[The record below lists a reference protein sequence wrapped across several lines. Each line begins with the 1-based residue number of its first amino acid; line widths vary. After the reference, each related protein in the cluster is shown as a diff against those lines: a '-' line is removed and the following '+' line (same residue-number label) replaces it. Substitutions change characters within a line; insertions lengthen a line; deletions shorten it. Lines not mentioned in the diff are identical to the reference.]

1 MISTVAGSS
10 ATANTVT
17 VDTLKGANV
26 EALHSAADL
35 FTRNGEKTSRHAAD
49 AREQAK
55 WGADWSGQAADAAGH
70 ATDSAAN
77 QLDTAGFSSSTIGQL
92 AGTHADVLGPTRSVV
107 RTTVGLARGALM
119 SVHQDGEVS
128 ARHLALI
135 PGIGEAAQNLALVLT
150 NILRGALQL
159 ASVLD
164 RVSGTAISAISGTVV
179 PPRSDVGVGE
189 VEGASSIKGPQN
201 LLPVQRVDSP
211 HGPVVTVGDVESADE
226 VITLVSGVGSS
237 NADALTRTE
246 AWARATAADAAAHGR
261 NVAVV
266 AWHGYSAPGD
276 LPGAISRAPA
286 KEGATALR
294 EHQRQLRER
303 NPDAKLQV
311 VGYSYGSVVVGEAAA
326 KGSEGLTAD
335 EVRFWGSPG
344 VHAQHAEDLKLIAP
358 PDGSP
363 DGHNSHSEIINEHVP
378 GDMIRLATTPGF
390 GVHGKD
396 PASPDFAP
404 NSAAPDS
411 AAPDSGA
418 PDSGG
423 WSSYGWGRILD
434 LYLMSRGET
443 DAHSSYMWSPE
454 VNVRS

>member
-1 MISTVAGSS
+1 MIST
-10 ATANTVT
+10 ATASPGTTSPVT
-17 VDTLKGANV
+17 VDALKAANV
-26 EALHSAADL
+26 EALRSAADL
-35 FTRNGEKTSRHAAD
+35 FTRNGDKTSRHAAD

-164 RVSGTAISAISGTVV
+164 RVSGTAISAISGTVE

-189 VEGASSIKGPQN
+189 VEGASSKMGPQN
-201 LLPVQRVDSP
+201 LPPVQRVDTP
-211 HGPVVTVGDVESADE
+211 HGPVVTVGDVESANE

-246 AWARATAADAAAHGR
+246 AWARTTAADAAAHGR

-303 NPDAKLQV
+303 NPSAKLQV

-344 VHAQHAEDLKLIAP
+344 VHAQHAEDLKLVAP

-363 DGHNSHSEIINEHVP
+363 DGHSSHGQVINEHVP
-378 GDMIRLATTPGF
+378 GDMIRLTTTPGF

-404 NSAAPDS
+404 NSGAS
-411 AAPDSGA
+411 GSGA
-418 PDSGG
+418 SDSNS

-454 VNVRS
+454 VNVRN

>member
-1 MISTVAGSS
+1 MISS
-10 ATANTVT
+10 ATSTVT
-17 VDTLKGANV
+17 VDALKSAKV
-26 EALHSAADL
+26 EALRSAADL
-35 FTRNGEKTSRHAAD
+35 FTRNGDKTSRHAAN

-128 ARHLALI
+128 ARHLAFI

-164 RVSGTAISAISGTVV
+164 RVSGTAISAISGTVA

-201 LLPVQRVDSP
+201 LPPVQRVDTS
-211 HGPVVTVGDVESADE
+211 HGPVVTVGDVEGADE

-286 KEGATALR
+286 QEGAIALR

-326 KGSEGLTAD
+326 KGSEGLAAD

-344 VHAQHAEDLKLIAP
+344 VHAQHAEDLKLNSQA
-358 PDGSP
+358 
-363 DGHNSHSEIINEHVP
+363 GHGQVINEHVP

-404 NSAAPDS
+404 NSNS
-411 AAPDSGA
+411 
-418 PDSGG
+418 

-454 VNVRS
+454 VNVQN

>member
-1 MISTVAGSS
+1 MISS
-10 ATANTVT
+10 ATSTVT
-17 VDTLKGANV
+17 VDALKSANV
-26 EALHSAADL
+26 EALRSAADL
-35 FTRNGEKTSRHAAD
+35 FTRNGDKTSRHAAN

-55 WGADWSGQAADAAGH
+55 WSADWSGQAADAAGH
-70 ATDSAAN
+70 ATASAAN

-128 ARHLALI
+128 ARHLAFI

-164 RVSGTAISAISGTVV
+164 RVSGTAISAISGTVA

-201 LLPVQRVDSP
+201 LPPVQRVDTP
-211 HGPVVTVGDVESADE
+211 HGPVVTVGDVEGADE

-303 NPDAKLQV
+303 KPDAKLQV

-326 KGSEGLTAD
+326 KGSEGLIAD

-358 PDGSP
+358 PDGSS
-363 DGHNSHSEIINEHVP
+363 DGRSSHGQVINEHVP

-404 NSAAPDS
+404 
-411 AAPDSGA
+411 DSGA
-418 PDSGG
+418 SDSNS

-454 VNVRS
+454 LNARY

>member
-1 MISTVAGSS
+1 MISTVAGS
-10 ATANTVT
+10 TVT

>member
-1 MISTVAGSS
+1 MISS
-10 ATANTVT
+10 ATSTVT
-17 VDTLKGANV
+17 VDALKSAKV
-26 EALHSAADL
+26 EALRSAADL
-35 FTRNGEKTSRHAAD
+35 FTRNGEKTSRHAAN

-92 AGTHADVLGPTRSVV
+92 ADTHADVLGPTRSVV

-128 ARHLALI
+128 ARHLAFI

-164 RVSGTAISAISGTVV
+164 RVSGTAISAISGTVA

-201 LLPVQRVDSP
+201 LPPVQRVDTP
-211 HGPVVTVGDVESADE
+211 HGPVVTVGDVEGADE

-286 KEGATALR
+286 QEGATALR

-326 KGSEGLTAD
+326 RGSEGLAAD

-358 PDGSP
+358 PDGSS
-363 DGHNSHSEIINEHVP
+363 DGRSSHGQVINEHVP

-404 NSAAPDS
+404 
-411 AAPDSGA
+411 DSGA
-418 PDSGG
+418 SDSNS

-454 VNVRS
+454 VNVQN

>member
-1 MISTVAGSS
+1 M
-10 ATANTVT
+10 TVT
-17 VDTLKGANV
+17 VDALKGANV
-26 EALHSAADL
+26 EALRSAADL
-35 FTRNGEKTSRHAAD
+35 FTRNGEKTSRHAES

-55 WGADWSGQAADAAGH
+55 WGEDWSGQAADAAGH

-77 QLDTAGFSSSTIGQL
+77 QLDTAGFSSRTIGQV
-92 AGTHADVLGPTRSVV
+92 AGTHADVLSPTRLVV
-107 RTTVGLARGALM
+107 RMTVGLARGALM

-150 NILRGALQL
+150 NILRGAIQL

-164 RVSGTAISAISGTVV
+164 RVSGAAISAISSTVV

-189 VEGASSIKGPQN
+189 VEGASSVKGPQA
-201 LLPVQRVDSP
+201 LPPVQRVDTP

-226 VITLVSGVGSS
+226 VITLVSGVGSNS
-237 NADALTRTE
+237 SDALARTE
-246 AWARATAADAAAHGR
+246 AWARATAADAVAHGR

-266 AWHGYSAPGD
+266 AWHGYPAPGD

-286 KEGATALR
+286 KEGAAALR
-294 EHQRQLRER
+294 EHQRQLREL

-326 KGSEGLTAD
+326 KGSEGLIAD

-344 VHAQHAEDLKLIAP
+344 VHAQHSEDLQLNTQADGP
-358 PDGSP
+358 PNEHS
-363 DGHNSHSEIINEHVP
+363 SHGQVTNEHVP
-378 GDMIRLATTPGF
+378 GDMIRLTTTPGF

-404 NSAAPDS
+404 NSGD
-411 AAPDSGA
+411 PDSGSS
-418 PDSGG
+418 DSGS
-423 WSSYGWGRILD
+423 WSSYGWSRILD

-454 VNVRS
+454 VNVQN

>member
-1 MISTVAGSS
+1 M
-10 ATANTVT
+10 TVT
-17 VDTLKGANV
+17 VDALKGANV
-26 EALHSAADL
+26 EALRSAADL
-35 FTRNGEKTSRHAAD
+35 FTRNGEKTSRHAES

-55 WGADWSGQAADAAGH
+55 WGEDWSGQAADAAGH

-77 QLDTAGFSSSTIGQL
+77 QLDTAGFSSRTIGQV
-92 AGTHADVLGPTRSVV
+92 AGTHADVLAPTRLVV
-107 RTTVGLARGALM
+107 RMTVGLAHGALM

-135 PGIGEAAQNLALVLT
+135 PGIGGAAQNLALVLT
-150 NILRGALQL
+150 NILRGAIQL

-164 RVSGTAISAISGTVV
+164 RVSGAAISAISGTVV

-189 VEGASSIKGPQN
+189 VEGASSVKGPQA
-201 LLPVQRVDSP
+201 LPPVQRVDTP

-226 VITLVSGVGSS
+226 VITLVSGVGSNS
-237 NADALTRTE
+237 SDALARTE
-246 AWARATAADAAAHGR
+246 AWARATAADAVAHGR

-266 AWHGYSAPGD
+266 AWHGYPAPGD

-286 KEGATALR
+286 KEGAAALR
-294 EHQRQLRER
+294 EHQRQLREL

-326 KGSEGLTAD
+326 KGSEGLIAD

-344 VHAQHAEDLKLIAP
+344 VHAQHSEDLQLNTQADGP
-358 PDGSP
+358 PNEHS
-363 DGHNSHSEIINEHVP
+363 SHGQVTNEHVP
-378 GDMIRLATTPGF
+378 GDMIRLTTTPGF

-404 NSAAPDS
+404 NS
-411 AAPDSGA
+411 GA
-418 PDSGG
+418 PDSGS
-423 WSSYGWGRILD
+423 WSSYGWSRILD

-454 VNVRS
+454 VNVQN

>member
-1 MISTVAGSS
+1 MI
-10 ATANTVT
+10 ATATTSPVT
-17 VDTLKGANV
+17 VDALKAANV
-26 EALHSAADL
+26 EALRSAADL
-35 FTRNGEKTSRHAAD
+35 FTRNGNRTSRHAAN
-49 AREQAK
+49 AREQSK

-92 AGTHADVLGPTRSVV
+92 AGTHADVLDPTRSVV

-159 ASVLD
+159 ANVLD
-164 RVSGTAISAISGTVV
+164 RVSGTAISAISGTVA

-189 VEGASSIKGPQN
+189 VEGASSIKGPQG
-201 LLPVQRVDSP
+201 LPPVQRMDSP

-237 NADALTRTE
+237 NADALVRTE
-246 AWARATAADAAAHGR
+246 ASARATAADAAAHGR

-286 KEGATALR
+286 REGAGALR

-303 NPDAKLQV
+303 NPNAKLQV

-326 KGSEGLTAD
+326 KGSEGLAAD
-335 EVRFWGSPG
+335 EVRLWGSPG
-344 VHAQHAEDLKLIAP
+344 VHAQQSEDLKL
-358 PDGSP
+358 
-363 DGHNSHSEIINEHVP
+363 NTQTSHGEVINEHVP

-404 NSAAPDS
+404 DS
-411 AAPDSGA
+411 GTSDSGA
-418 PDSGG
+418 PDSGS

-454 VNVRS
+454 VNVRN

>member
-1 MISTVAGSS
+1 MISTA
-10 ATANTVT
+10 ANTVT
-17 VDTLKGANV
+17 VDALKGANV
-26 EALHSAADL
+26 EALRSAADL
-35 FTRNGEKTSRHAAD
+35 FARNGEKTSRHAAD

-55 WGADWSGQAADAAGH
+55 WGADWSGQAADAVGH

-77 QLDTAGFSSSTIGQL
+77 QLDTAGFSSSTIGQV

-135 PGIGEAAQNLALVLT
+135 PGIGGAAQNLALVLT

-189 VEGASSIKGPQN
+189 VEGASSVKGPQN
-201 LLPVQRVDSP
+201 LPPVQRVDSP
-211 HGPVVTVGDVESADE
+211 HGPVVTVGDVENADE

-237 NADALTRTE
+237 SADALTRTE
-246 AWARATAADAAAHGR
+246 AWAGATAADAAAHGR

-344 VHAQHAEDLKLIAP
+344 VHAQHAEELKLNTQ
-358 PDGSP
+358 PDERPDAQGSH
-363 DGHNSHSEIINEHVP
+363 GQVINEHVP
-378 GDMIRLATTPGF
+378 GDMIRLTTTSGF

-404 NSAAPDS
+404 DS
-411 AAPDSGA
+411 AAPDSR
-418 PDSGG
+418 S

-454 VNVRS
+454 VNARS

>member
-1 MISTVAGSS
+1 MISS
-10 ATANTVT
+10 ATSTVT
-17 VDTLKGANV
+17 VDALKSAKV
-26 EALHSAADL
+26 EALRSAADL
-35 FTRNGEKTSRHAAD
+35 FTRNGDKTSRHAAN

-128 ARHLALI
+128 ARHLAFI

-164 RVSGTAISAISGTVV
+164 RVSGTAISAISGTVA

-201 LLPVQRVDSP
+201 LPPVQRVDTP
-211 HGPVVTVGDVESADE
+211 HGPVVTVGDVEGADE

-276 LPGAISRAPA
+276 LPGAISREPA
-286 KEGATALR
+286 KEGAAALR

-303 NPDAKLQV
+303 NPAAKLQV
-311 VGYSYGSVVVGEAAA
+311 VGYSYGSVVVGEAAE
-326 KGSEGLTAD
+326 KGSEGLAAD

-344 VHAQHAEDLKLIAP
+344 VHAQHAEDLQLNSQA
-358 PDGSP
+358 
-363 DGHNSHSEIINEHVP
+363 GHGQVINEHVP

-404 NSAAPDS
+404 NSGS
-411 AAPDSGA
+411 
-418 PDSGG
+418 

-454 VNVRS
+454 VNVQN

>member
-1 MISTVAGSS
+1 MI
-10 ATANTVT
+10 ATPTTSTVT
-17 VDTLKGANV
+17 VDALKAANV
-26 EALHSAADL
+26 EALRSAADL
-35 FTRNGEKTSRHAAD
+35 FTRNGDKTSRHAAN

-55 WGADWSGQAADAAGH
+55 WGADWSGQAADAAAH

-92 AGTHADVLGPTRSVV
+92 AGAHADVLGPTRSVV

-128 ARHLALI
+128 ARHLAFI

-150 NILRGALQL
+150 NVLRGALQL

-164 RVSGTAISAISGTVV
+164 RVSGTAISAISGTVA
-179 PPRSDVGVGE
+179 PPRSDAGVGE

-201 LLPVQRVDSP
+201 LPPVQRVDTP

-237 NADALTRTE
+237 NADALVRTE
-246 AWARATAADAAAHGR
+246 AWARATAADAAVHGR

-276 LPGAISRAPA
+276 LPGAISQAPA

-303 NPDAKLQV
+303 NPNAKLQV

-363 DGHNSHSEIINEHVP
+363 DEHSSHGQVINEHVP
-378 GDMIRLATTPGF
+378 GDMIRLTTTPGF

-404 NSAAPDS
+404 DS
-411 AAPDSGA
+411 ATPDSG
-418 PDSGG
+418 S
-423 WSSYGWGRILD
+423 WSSYGWSRILD

-454 VNVRS
+454 LNARY

>member
-1 MISTVAGSS
+1 MISTV
-10 ATANTVT
+10 ANTVT
-17 VDTLKGANV
+17 VDALKGANV
-26 EALHSAADL
+26 EALRSAADL
-35 FTRNGEKTSRHAAD
+35 FTSNGDKTSRHAAS

-77 QLDTAGFSSSTIGQL
+77 QLDTAGFSSSTIGQV

-128 ARHLALI
+128 ARHLTLI

-164 RVSGTAISAISGTVV
+164 RVSGTAISAISDTVV

-201 LLPVQRVDSP
+201 LPPVQRVDSP
-211 HGPVVTVGDVESADE
+211 HGPVVTVGDVENADE

-326 KGSEGLTAD
+326 KGSGGLTAD
-335 EVRFWGSPG
+335 EVRLWGSPG
-344 VHAQHAEDLKLIAP
+344 VHAQHAEELKLNTQ
-358 PDGSP
+358 PDERP
-363 DGHNSHSEIINEHVP
+363 DTLARHGQVINEHVP

-404 NSAAPDS
+404 DSAAPDS
-411 AAPDSGA
+411 AAPDSG
-418 PDSGG
+418 S
-423 WSSYGWGRILD
+423 WSSYGWSRILD

-454 VNVRS
+454 VNARS

>member
-1 MISTVAGSS
+1 MI
-10 ATANTVT
+10 ATPTTNTVT
-17 VDTLKGANV
+17 VDALKTANV
-26 EALHSAADL
+26 EALRSAADL
-35 FTRNGEKTSRHAAD
+35 FTRNGDKTSRHAAN
-49 AREQAK
+49 AREQSK

-119 SVHQDGEVS
+119 SVHQDGEIS

-164 RVSGTAISAISGTVV
+164 RVSGSAISAISSTITS
-179 PPRSDVGVGE
+179 PRSDVGVGE

-201 LLPVQRVDSP
+201 LPPVQRVDTP

-226 VITLVSGVGSS
+226 VITLVSGVGSNS
-237 NADALTRTE
+237 SDALVRTE
-246 AWARATAADAAAHGR
+246 AWARATAADAAAQGR

-276 LPGAISRAPA
+276 LPGAVSQAPA

-303 NPDAKLQV
+303 NPNAKLQV

-344 VHAQHAEDLKLIAP
+344 VHAQHAEDLKLNSQA
-358 PDGSP
+358 
-363 DGHNSHSEIINEHVP
+363 GHGEVINEHVP
-378 GDMIRLATTPGF
+378 GDMIRLTTTSGF

-404 NSAAPDS
+404 NSS
-411 AAPDSGA
+411 SPDSG
-418 PDSGG
+418 S

-454 VNVRS
+454 VNVQN

>member
-1 MISTVAGSS
+1 MISS
-10 ATANTVT
+10 ATSTVT
-17 VDTLKGANV
+17 VDALKSANV
-26 EALHSAADL
+26 EALRSAADL
-35 FTRNGEKTSRHAAD
+35 FTRNGDKTSRHAAN

-128 ARHLALI
+128 ARHLAFI

-201 LLPVQRVDSP
+201 LPPVQRVDTP
-211 HGPVVTVGDVESADE
+211 HGPVVTVGDVENADE

-286 KEGATALR
+286 QEGATALR

-311 VGYSYGSVVVGEAAA
+311 VGYSYGSVVVGEAAE
-326 KGSEGLTAD
+326 KGSEGLAAD

-344 VHAQHAEDLKLIAP
+344 VHAQHAEDLQLNSQA
-358 PDGSP
+358 
-363 DGHNSHSEIINEHVP
+363 GHGEVINEHVP

-404 NSAAPDS
+404 NSNS
-411 AAPDSGA
+411 
-418 PDSGG
+418 

-454 VNVRS
+454 VNVQN

>member
-1 MISTVAGSS
+1 M
-10 ATANTVT
+10 
-17 VDTLKGANV
+17 
-26 EALHSAADL
+26 
-35 FTRNGEKTSRHAAD
+35 
-49 AREQAK
+49 
-55 WGADWSGQAADAAGH
+55 
-70 ATDSAAN
+70 
-77 QLDTAGFSSSTIGQL
+77 
-92 AGTHADVLGPTRSVV
+92 
-107 RTTVGLARGALM
+107 
-119 SVHQDGEVS
+119 
-128 ARHLALI
+128 
-135 PGIGEAAQNLALVLT
+135 
-150 NILRGALQL
+150 
-159 ASVLD
+159 
-164 RVSGTAISAISGTVV
+164 
-179 PPRSDVGVGE
+179 
-189 VEGASSIKGPQN
+189 
-201 LLPVQRVDSP
+201 QRVDTP
-211 HGPVVTVGDVESADE
+211 HGPVVTVGDVESVDE

-237 NADALTRTE
+237 SADAYVRTE

-276 LPGAISRAPA
+276 LPGAISQAPA

-344 VHAQHAEDLKLIAP
+344 VHALHAEDLQLNTQ
-358 PDGSP
+358 PDERPDAQGSH
-363 DGHNSHSEIINEHVP
+363 GQVINEHVP
-378 GDMIRLATTPGF
+378 GDMIRLTTTSGF

-404 NSAAPDS
+404 NSGGSDS
-411 AAPDSGA
+411 ATPDSG
-418 PDSGG
+418 S

-454 VNVRS
+454 VNARS

>member
-1 MISTVAGSS
+1 MISS
-10 ATANTVT
+10 ATSTVT
-17 VDTLKGANV
+17 VDALKAANV
-26 EALHSAADL
+26 EGLRSAADL
-35 FTRNGEKTSRHAAD
+35 FTRNGDKTSRHAAD

-107 RTTVGLARGALM
+107 RMTVGLARGALM

-164 RVSGTAISAISGTVV
+164 RVSGTAISAISGTVA
-179 PPRSDVGVGE
+179 PLRSDVGVGE

-201 LLPVQRVDSP
+201 LPPVQRVDTQ
-211 HGPVVTVGDVESADE
+211 HGPVVTVGDVEGADE

-237 NADALTRTE
+237 NADALSRTE
-246 AWARATAADAAAHGR
+246 AWARATAVDAAAHGR

-266 AWHGYSAPGD
+266 AWHGYSAPED

-286 KEGATALR
+286 QEGATALR

-303 NPDAKLQV
+303 NPHAKLQV

-344 VHAQHAEDLKLIAP
+344 VHAQHAEDLKLIVP
-358 PDGSP
+358 PDESP
-363 DGHNSHSEIINEHVP
+363 DGHSSHGQVINEHVP
-378 GDMIRLATTPGF
+378 GDMIRLTTTPGF

-404 NSAAPDS
+404 NSGAS
-411 AAPDSGA
+411 GSGA
-418 PDSGG
+418 SDSNS

-454 VNVRS
+454 VNVRN

>member
-1 MISTVAGSS
+1 MISS
-10 ATANTVT
+10 ATSTVT
-17 VDTLKGANV
+17 VDALKSAKV
-26 EALHSAADL
+26 EALRSAADL
-35 FTRNGEKTSRHAAD
+35 FTRNGDKTSRHAAN

-128 ARHLALI
+128 ARHLAFI

-164 RVSGTAISAISGTVV
+164 RVSGTAISAISGTVA

-201 LLPVQRVDSP
+201 LPPVQRVDTP
-211 HGPVVTVGDVESADE
+211 HGPVVTVGDVEGADE

-286 KEGATALR
+286 QEGATALR

-363 DGHNSHSEIINEHVP
+363 DGHSSHGEIINEHVP

-411 AAPDSGA
+411 
-418 PDSGG
+418 GG

-454 VNVRS
+454 VNVRN

>member
-1 MISTVAGSS
+1 M
-10 ATANTVT
+10 TVT
-17 VDTLKGANV
+17 VDALKGANV
-26 EALHSAADL
+26 EALRSAADL
-35 FTRNGEKTSRHAAD
+35 FTRNGDKTSRHAAN

-92 AGTHADVLGPTRSVV
+92 ADTHADVLGLTRSVV

-164 RVSGTAISAISGTVV
+164 RVSGSAISAISSTITS
-179 PPRSDVGVGE
+179 PRSDVGVGE

-201 LLPVQRVDSP
+201 LPPVQRVDTP
-211 HGPVVTVGDVESADE
+211 HGPVVTVGDAESADE
-226 VITLVSGVGSS
+226 VITLVSGVGSNS
-237 NADALTRTE
+237 SDALVRTE
-246 AWARATAADAAAHGR
+246 AWARATAADAAAQGR

-276 LPGAISRAPA
+276 LPGAISQAPA

-344 VHAQHAEDLKLIAP
+344 VHALHAEDLQLNTQ
-358 PDGSP
+358 PDERPDAQGSH
-363 DGHNSHSEIINEHVP
+363 GQVINEHVP
-378 GDMIRLATTPGF
+378 GDMIRLTTTSGF

-404 NSAAPDS
+404 NSGGSDS
-411 AAPDSGA
+411 ATPDSG
-418 PDSGG
+418 S

-454 VNVRS
+454 VNVRN

>member
-1 MISTVAGSS
+1 M
-10 ATANTVT
+10 TVT
-17 VDTLKGANV
+17 VDALKGANV
-26 EALHSAADL
+26 EALRSAADL
-35 FTRNGEKTSRHAAD
+35 FTRNGDKTSRHAAN
-49 AREQAK
+49 AREQSK

-164 RVSGTAISAISGTVV
+164 RVSGTAISAISGTVTS
-179 PPRSDVGVGE
+179 PRSDVGVGE
-189 VEGASSIKGPQN
+189 VEEASLTKGPQN
-201 LLPVQRVDSP
+201 LPPVQRVDTP
-211 HGPVVTVGDVESADE
+211 HGPVVTVGDVESVDE

-237 NADALTRTE
+237 SADAYVRTE

-276 LPGAISRAPA
+276 LPGAISQAPA

-344 VHAQHAEDLKLIAP
+344 VHALHAEDLQLNTQ
-358 PDGSP
+358 PDERPDAQGSH
-363 DGHNSHSEIINEHVP
+363 GQVINEHVP
-378 GDMIRLATTPGF
+378 GDMIRLTTTSGF

-404 NSAAPDS
+404 NSGGSDS
-411 AAPDSGA
+411 ATPDSG
-418 PDSGG
+418 S

-454 VNVRS
+454 VNVRN

>member
-1 MISTVAGSS
+1 MISS
-10 ATANTVT
+10 ATSTVT
-17 VDTLKGANV
+17 VDALKSAKV
-26 EALHSAADL
+26 EALRSAADL
-35 FTRNGEKTSRHAAD
+35 FTRNGDKTSRHAAN

-128 ARHLALI
+128 ARHLAFI

-164 RVSGTAISAISGTVV
+164 RVSGTAISAISGTVA

-201 LLPVQRVDSP
+201 LPPVQRVDTP
-211 HGPVVTVGDVESADE
+211 HGPVVTVGDVEGADE

-246 AWARATAADAAAHGR
+246 AWARATAAEAAAHGR

-276 LPGAISRAPA
+276 LPGAISREPA
-286 KEGATALR
+286 KEGAAALR

-303 NPDAKLQV
+303 NPAAKLQV
-311 VGYSYGSVVVGEAAA
+311 VGYSYGSVVVGEAAE
-326 KGSEGLTAD
+326 KGSEGLAAD

-344 VHAQHAEDLKLIAP
+344 VHAQHAEDLQLNSQA
-358 PDGSP
+358 
-363 DGHNSHSEIINEHVP
+363 GHGQVINEHVP

-404 NSAAPDS
+404 NSGS
-411 AAPDSGA
+411 
-418 PDSGG
+418 

-454 VNVRS
+454 VNVQN

>member
-1 MISTVAGSS
+1 MISS
-10 ATANTVT
+10 ATSTVT
-17 VDTLKGANV
+17 VDALKSANV
-26 EALHSAADL
+26 EALRSAADL
-35 FTRNGEKTSRHAAD
+35 FTRNGDKTSRHAAN

-55 WGADWSGQAADAAGH
+55 WVADWSGQAADAAGH

-128 ARHLALI
+128 ARHLAFI

-164 RVSGTAISAISGTVV
+164 RVSGTAISAISGTVA

-201 LLPVQRVDSP
+201 LPPVQRVDTP
-211 HGPVVTVGDVESADE
+211 HGPVVTVGDVEGADE

-276 LPGAISRAPA
+276 LPGAISREPA
-286 KEGATALR
+286 KEGAAALR

-303 NPDAKLQV
+303 NPAAKLQV
-311 VGYSYGSVVVGEAAA
+311 VGYSYGSVVVGEAAE
-326 KGSEGLTAD
+326 KGSEGLAAD

-344 VHAQHAEDLKLIAP
+344 VHAQHAEDLQLNSQA
-358 PDGSP
+358 
-363 DGHNSHSEIINEHVP
+363 GHGQVINEHVP

-404 NSAAPDS
+404 NSNS
-411 AAPDSGA
+411 
-418 PDSGG
+418 

-454 VNVRS
+454 VNVQN

>member
-1 MISTVAGSS
+1 MISS
-10 ATANTVT
+10 ATSTVT
-17 VDTLKGANV
+17 VDALKSAKV
-26 EALHSAADL
+26 EALRSAADL
-35 FTRNGEKTSRHAAD
+35 FTRNGDKTSRHAAN

-92 AGTHADVLGPTRSVV
+92 ADTHADVLGPTRSVV

-164 RVSGTAISAISGTVV
+164 RVSGTAISAISGTVA

-201 LLPVQRVDSP
+201 LPPVQRVDTP
-211 HGPVVTVGDVESADE
+211 HGPVVTVGDVEGADE

-286 KEGATALR
+286 QEGATALR

-311 VGYSYGSVVVGEAAA
+311 VGYSYGSVVVGEAAE
-326 KGSEGLTAD
+326 KGSEGLAAD

-344 VHAQHAEDLKLIAP
+344 VHAQHAEDLQLNSQA
-358 PDGSP
+358 
-363 DGHNSHSEIINEHVP
+363 GHGQVINEHVP

-404 NSAAPDS
+404 NSGS
-411 AAPDSGA
+411 
-418 PDSGG
+418 

-454 VNVRS
+454 VNVQN